1 MPIRLKIDVGHILDI
16 TDEFEH
22 IGDLIN
28 AEIQRRGGIPPGVEA
43 YDAVAFPIFETLE
56 DHIRTE
62 VGVIKGLDLQGP
74 RMKEII
80 HSWIEDR
87 LAEIED

>member
-1 MPIRLKIDVGHILDI
+1 MPIRLKIDVGHILEI

-22 IGDLIN
+22 IDDLIN

-43 YDAVAFPIFETLE
+43 YDAVAFPIFEALQ
-56 DHIRTE
+56 DLIRSE
-62 VGVIKGLDLQGP
+62 FGVIKGEDLRGP
-74 RMKEII
+74 RMKEVV

-87 LAEIED
+87 LAEIEG